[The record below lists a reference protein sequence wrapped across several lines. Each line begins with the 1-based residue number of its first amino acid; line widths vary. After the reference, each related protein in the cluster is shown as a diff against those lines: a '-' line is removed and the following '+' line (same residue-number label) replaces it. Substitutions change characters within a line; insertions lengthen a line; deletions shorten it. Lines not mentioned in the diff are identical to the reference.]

1 MADLDEKTACRTP
14 NDGGKSMTNIPT
26 WKFEVI
32 RTAILQVLGQGPCK
46 SGGLSDAIRAVIA
59 ADDLEKI
66 GKLGWHMMAV
76 KLELEVRGEI
86 RRQPGVKPLM
96 MELVPG

>member
-1 MADLDEKTACRTP
+1 MAASEERTACRTP
-14 NDGGKSMTNIPT
+14 NDGGTSATNIPK
-26 WKFEVI
+26 WKFDVI
-32 RTAILQVLGQGPCK
+32 RAAILQALGQGAVANAK
-46 SGGLSDAIRAVIA
+46 LTDAIRPLIG

-86 RRQPGVKPLM
+86 RRQPGVKPMM
-96 MELVPG
+96 MERV